1 MGAPTLRKSAGAAPD
16 SAAWH
21 ALSPDEALE
30 RLRSGRDGLT
40 AAEAEAR
47 LARHGPNALRA
58 APAAPAW
65 RILVAQ
71 LRGVVVWLLIAASV
85 IALVMGDRAE
95 AVAIAVVLVL
105 NAALGFVMELRAN
118 RAMEALLSLEVPRA
132 VVVRDGRRREVD
144 AREVVPGDVLAL
156 EAGAMVPADAYL
168 LDGRELVTSEAPL
181 TGESLPVHKRSGQ
194 ALPPATPLAE
204 RINLVFR
211 STHAAAGTGRAV
223 AYATGMDTEVGKIG
237 TLVAGVADE
246 ATPLEKRL
254 DELGRR
260 LVWVA
265 LAAAGAVACLGW
277 LQGVALAETV
287 ETGIALA
294 IAAVPEGL
302 PAVAT
307 IALAVGVARMARRHA
322 LIRRLPV
329 VESLGSATVV
339 CTDKTGTLTRGEM
352 TVTELRAP
360 GRRWEVTGGGYAPEG
375 EVRDGGARADA
386 ADPVLH
392 RLLQAAV
399 LANNAELLKGDDG
412 WTVRGDPTEGALL
425 AAAAKAGIDRH
436 ALLKE
441 TPETGEVPFS
451 SERMMMATFHRR
463 PDGTVFMAVKG
474 APGRVLERCTRQL
487 TGDGERPLGEED
499 RRALRRENEEMAGR
513 GLRVLATAWKEAP
526 EAQTAD
532 ALRGLTFLGFAGMMD
547 PPAEGV
553 LETIRTLREAG
564 IRTVMITGD
573 QRATAE
579 AVGRELGI
587 VAGGEQ
593 VFDGAALGALEGDEW
608 LECVAQ
614 AGAFSRVSPEDK
626 LRLVDGYRR
635 AGEVVAMLGDG
646 VNDAAAL
653 RRADVGVA
661 MGLRGT
667 DVAKEAAAVVL
678 QDDRFATVA
687 AAVEE
692 GRVVYANI
700 RRFVFYLFSCNV
712 AEVLVLLIAGL
723 AGLPPPLGPLPI
735 LWMNLVTDTFPALAL
750 AMEPA
755 DEGVMRRPPRDPR
768 ASILSGPFL
777 VSIALYGLLI
787 TACALGAYLI
797 ALRTL
802 PPAHARTVAFQTLS
816 LAQVF
821 HLGNARSTRPVLSRD
836 AVTRN
841 QWALAAVVLVIVLQ
855 LAAAYVHPLPGI
867 LRVAVPNARDW
878 LLILPFSLA
887 PAIIGQTAKLLR
899 APRPVE

>member
-1 MGAPTLRKSAGAAPD
+1 VTVTTPPATAS
-16 SAAWH
+16 WH
-21 ALSPDEALE
+21 ALEPGDVLE
-30 RLRSGRDGLT
+30 RLGTGRGGLP
-40 AAEAEAR
+40 AAEAAAR

-58 APAAPAW
+58 APPVSAW
-65 RILVAQ
+65 RILLAQ
-71 LRGVVVWLLIAASV
+71 LRGVVVGLLVAAAV
-85 IALVMGDRAE
+85 VALLMGDRAE
-95 AVAIAVVLVL
+95 ALAIAVVLVL

-132 VVVRDGRRREVD
+132 VVIREGRRAEID

-168 LDGRELVTSEAPL
+168 LDASELVTRESAL
-181 TGESLPVHKRSGQ
+181 TGESLPVHKRAGR
-194 ALPPATPLAE
+194 ALPKRTPLAE
-204 RINLVFR
+204 REDLVFR
-211 STHAAAGTGRAV
+211 STYVAAGSGRAV
-223 AYATGMDTEVGKIG
+223 VFATGMNTEVGKIG
-237 TLVAGVADE
+237 TLVANVADE
-246 ATPLEKRL
+246 PTPLERRL
-254 DELGRR
+254 DDLGRR

-265 LAAAGAVACLGW
+265 LGAAAAVACLGL
-277 LQGVALAETV
+277 LQGVPLAETL

-307 IALAVGVARMARRHA
+307 IALAVGVRRMAKRHA

-360 GRRWEVTGGGYAPEG
+360 GRRWAVTGIGYAPEG
-375 EVRDGGARADA
+375 TVLDADGGDAA
-386 ADPVLH
+386 ADPAVR
-392 RLLQAAV
+392 RLLAAAI
-399 LANNAELLKGDDG
+399 LPNRAELARGEAG
-412 WTVRGDPTEGALL
+412 WEVRGDPTEGALL
-425 AAAAKAGIDRH
+425 AAAGKVALERHGMLAG
-436 ALLKE
+436 A
-441 TPETGEVPFS
+441 PEVGEVPFS
-451 SERMMMATFHRR
+451 SERMVMATFHRR
-463 PDGTVFMAVKG
+463 ADGTVFAAVKG
-474 APGRVLERCTRQL
+474 APGRLLERCTRIS
-487 TGDGERPLGEED
+487 TPDGERPLDGDE
-499 RRALRRENEEMAGR
+499 RRALRRENEAMAGE
-513 GLRVLATAWKEAP
+513 GLRVLAMAWKEGVAP
-526 EAQTAD
+526 AMTAES
-532 ALRGLTFLGFAGMMD
+532 LRDLTFLGFAGMMD

-553 LETIRTLREAG
+553 PETIATLRRAG

-587 VAGGEQ
+587 VAGEEQ
-593 VFDGAALGALEGDEW
+593 VFDGAALGVLEGEDWE
-608 LECVAQ
+608 ECVAR

-635 AGEVVAMLGDG
+635 TGEVVAMLGDG

-661 MGLRGT
+661 MGVRGT

-700 RRFVFYLFSCNV
+700 RRFVFFLFSCNV

-723 AGLPPPLGPLPI
+723 AGLPVPLAPLPI

-755 DEGVMRRPPRDPR
+755 DSDVMRRPPRDPR
-768 ASILSGPFL
+768 GTLLSGPFL
-777 VSIALYGLLI
+777 RSIAFYGALL
-787 TACALGAYLI
+787 TACSLGAYLL
-797 ALRTL
+797 ALRLL
-802 PPAHARTVAFQTLS
+802 PLEHARTVAFQTLS
-816 LAQVF
+816 LCQVF
-821 HLGNARSTRPVLSRD
+821 HLGNARSNSPVLSRE
-836 AVTRN
+836 AITRN
-841 QWALAAVVLVIVLQ
+841 KWALAAVFGVVALQ
-855 LAAAYVHPLPGI
+855 LAAAYLQPLPTI
-867 LRVAVPNARDW
+867 LRLAVPGVRDW

-887 PAIIGQTAKLLR
+887 PAIVGQALKLARVGR
-899 APRPVE
+899 AID